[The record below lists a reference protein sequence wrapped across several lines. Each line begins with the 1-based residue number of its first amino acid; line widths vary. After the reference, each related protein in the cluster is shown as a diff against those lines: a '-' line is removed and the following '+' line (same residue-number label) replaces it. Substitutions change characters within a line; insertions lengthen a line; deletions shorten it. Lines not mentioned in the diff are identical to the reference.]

1 MLLEQKQKD
10 EAYWEEY
17 IQVKEEFVDQ
27 VLQVSIFAHWE
38 RKCDLF
44 SLVQAQA

>member
-27 VLQVSIFAHWE
+27 VLQVRGSF
-38 RKCDLF
+38 C
-44 SLVQAQA
+44 SLRTDV